1 MNVSAFIPIKKFI
14 TSKKRLSKIISSSE
28 RESLAASMAN
38 NTIDILSKSKICDSI
53 TVVTNDNN
61 LSFNHSNSYFTELP
75 LNQGLNEAIK
85 LDVNHENIL
94 IMHADLPRINE
105 FDLQRLLGCYMT
117 QKVSIVSDLQ
127 KQGTNCLMFSASM
140 NFQLKFGLD
149 SYNLFQ
155 QEFKTNGI
163 NYQDINIPSL
173 QDDLDSEEDYFK
185 LIKYIK
191 S

>member
-61 LSFNHSNSYFTELP
+61 LSFNHSNSDFTELP
-75 LNQGLNEAIK
+75 LNQGLDEAIK

-105 FDLQRLLGCYMT
+105 FDLQKLVGSYMT

-140 NFQLKFGLD
+140 KFQLKFGPD

-163 NYQDINIPSL
+163 SYQDINIPSL